1 MKIAKLILLAA
12 LVAVTSGCQ
21 IATKKVGQLNTL
33 LVELDRLG
41 IEESPHPRRVTSTK
55 YVRDGDRSTLTHNN
69 PQLSEPIK
77 IVRRRP
83 VEN

>member
-41 IEESPHPRRVTSTK
+41 IEEAHIPGRVTSTK